1 MSMFTERIQT
11 DAVSLLQDLARQ
23 NVPLRMSRTFR
34 GMLFTQDL
42 ALVSMGLDRAL
53 FKGARSRLAA
63 GLGDRIY
70 LHSPGLGEVLTAR
83 VLEMDVQLGR
93 FMLGEFILTG
103 RPWRERSQDRVQ
115 PRRPIRVILRCN
127 EHSMSASLE
136 NISLIG
142 VGLLAYKTAER
153 GLEPRE
159 GCQVS
164 VDFELPVMR
173 GRISL
178 PGRLVNVIYPG
189 ARLACLGVHTF
200 PDMDQ
205 ARVLERYVTHRKAEI
220 VDELD
225 SALNAAFEPRSV
237 KELYF

>member
-1 MSMFTERIQT
+1 
-11 DAVSLLQDLARQ
+11 
-23 NVPLRMSRTFR
+23 
-34 GMLFTQDL
+34 
-42 ALVSMGLDRAL
+42 
-53 FKGARSRLAA
+53 
-63 GLGDRIY
+63 
-70 LHSPGLGEVLTAR
+70 
-83 VLEMDVQLGR
+83 
-93 FMLGEFILTG
+93 
-103 RPWRERSQDRVQ
+103 
-115 PRRPIRVILRCN
+115 LRCN
-127 EHSMSASLE
+127 ERSMSASLE

-159 GCQVS
+159 GSPVT

-178 PGRLVNVIYPG
+178 RGRLVNVEYPCE
-189 ARLACLGVHTF
+189 RLACLGVHTF

-225 SALNAAFEPRSV
+225 TALNSAFEPRSV